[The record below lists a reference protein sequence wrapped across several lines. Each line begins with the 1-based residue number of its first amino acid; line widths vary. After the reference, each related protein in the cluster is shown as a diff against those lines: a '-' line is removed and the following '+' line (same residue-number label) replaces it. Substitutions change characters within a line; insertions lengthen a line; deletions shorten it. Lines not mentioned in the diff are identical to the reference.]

1 VKGRPGPE
9 GPGRRR
15 GPGNPEGVPRS
26 VGRGPGNPEGVPRSA
41 GRGPGNPGGVPRTV
55 GARSDPSVGRTG
67 LWLTVGVVAISTS
80 PILVRLAA
88 MPALA
93 LAFWRCLAGAVVL
106 APFAS
111 RGRGRRRLDQGDLL
125 RLAASGL
132 FLAAHFALWNASLAL
147 TSVAAATTLVSCTP
161 LFVGLGSGLLGEAP
175 DRRTWT
181 GIVVATA
188 GAAVI
193 GAGDAGGSGPGPN
206 PLLGDVL
213 AFAGAAAMAAY
224 LLLGRVVRR
233 RLTVSAYAASV
244 YGMAAAA
251 LLAAC
256 LLTGASL
263 GGYRAGSWLA
273 LAGVVVGPQ
282 LLGHTVFNSLLASVR
297 ASVVAVALLLEPVAA
312 TLLAWLLFDELPS
325 PAFWVG
331 APLVLPGVWLATT
344 GPRRM

>member
-1 VKGRPGPE
+1 
-9 GPGRRR
+9 
-15 GPGNPEGVPRS
+15 
-26 VGRGPGNPEGVPRSA
+26 
-41 GRGPGNPGGVPRTV
+41 
-55 GARSDPSVGRTG
+55 
-67 LWLTVGVVAISTS
+67 
-80 PILVRLAA
+80 

-111 RGRGRRRLDQGDLL
+111 RGLAGRLGRGDVL

-161 LFVGLGSGLLGEAP
+161 LFVGLGSGLLGEP
-175 DRRTWT
+175 LDRRTWA
-181 GIVVATA
+181 GVVVATA
-188 GAAVI
+188 GAFVI

-206 PLLGDVL
+206 PLLGDAL
-213 AFAGAAAMAAY
+213 AFTGAAAMAAY

-244 YGMAAAA
+244 YGMAAAV
-251 LLAAC
+251 LLPAC

-282 LLGHTVFNSLLASVR
+282 LLGHTVFNGLLASVR

-312 TLLAWLLFDELPS
+312 TLLAWLIFDELPS

-331 APLVLPGVWLATT
+331 APLVLAGVWLATT